1 MADEQ
6 KRKRRGRRA
15 YLNDFQST
23 VNGEY
28 IYAGRVYAFDGTTK
42 DWRRFIG
49 TLMGLGALLA
59 AAAVT
64 AGSIPAPGTMDCFYV
79 LGPYIASLFSAGS
92 LLWGLCRMAAGGER
106 LREYIYNKTVPQFTP
121 RAMATAI
128 CAGCALLGELVFV
141 LLNGAAGLVPG
152 MVLFLLCEAVL
163 LAGSL
168 LWRRLVER
176 QSWVPS
182 GRDED
187 SDT

>member
-6 KRKRRGRRA
+6 KRKRKGRRA

-28 IYAGRVYAFDGTTK
+28 IYAGRVYTFDGTKK

-49 TLMGLGALLA
+49 TLAGLGALLA
-59 AAAVT
+59 AAAIT

-79 LGPYIASLFSAGS
+79 LLPYIASLFSAGS
-92 LLWGLCRMAAGGER
+92 LLWGLCRMAAGGEK
-106 LREYIYNKTVPQFTP
+106 LREYIYHKTVPQFTP

-128 CAGCALLGELVFV
+128 CAGCALLGEAIFVFR
-141 LLNGAAGLVPG
+141 NGTGGLAPG

-163 LAGSL
+163 LAGAL
-168 LWRRLVER
+168 LWRRAVER
-176 QSWVPS
+176 QSWSVS
-182 GRDED
+182 GKDGD
-187 SDT
+187 SDD